1 MTIRY
6 QIVLGALI
14 AFAGCASGPR
24 EEEVNKSAAKTLA
37 KYERTGEKTTCLS
50 ITQISQIRPVTEST
64 FLVKVRAGDYY
75 VNDISGRC
83 NGATRRA
90 TRIEYTTSLNQ
101 LCSNEIIRI
110 VDNTT
115 GFQVGGCGLGS
126 FEKLKEKSPADE
138 EG

>member
-6 QIVLGALI
+6 PIVLGAVL
-14 AFAGCASGPR
+14 AFAGCASAPQ

-64 FLVKVRAGDYY
+64 FLVRVRAGDYY
-75 VNDISGRC
+75 VNDVSGRC
-83 NGATRRA
+83 NGATQSF

-110 VDNTT
+110 VDNTN
-115 GFQVGGCGLGS
+115 GFQVGGCSLGS
-126 FEKLKEKSPADE
+126 YEKLQKKPPADE